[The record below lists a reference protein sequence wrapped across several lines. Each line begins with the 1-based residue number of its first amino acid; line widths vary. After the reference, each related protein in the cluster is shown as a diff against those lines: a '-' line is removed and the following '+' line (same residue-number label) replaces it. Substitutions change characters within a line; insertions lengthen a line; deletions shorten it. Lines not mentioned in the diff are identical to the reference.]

1 MKDWIIEIL
10 VGILL
15 LIVGIF
21 AIWYWLAE
29 VVTFI
34 KGAIG
39 PLFALVGALLIW
51 IGYEDKKLEKE
62 LEEIEKELEE
72 EEKKE
77 EKKQ

>member
-10 VGILL
+10 VGIVL

-21 AIWYWLAE
+21 GIWYWLAD
-29 VVTFI
+29 VITFI
-34 KGAIG
+34 KGSIG
-39 PLFALVGALLIW
+39 PLLVLIGALLVW

-62 LEEIEKELEE
+62 LEEIERELEE

-77 EKKQ
+77 KERQ